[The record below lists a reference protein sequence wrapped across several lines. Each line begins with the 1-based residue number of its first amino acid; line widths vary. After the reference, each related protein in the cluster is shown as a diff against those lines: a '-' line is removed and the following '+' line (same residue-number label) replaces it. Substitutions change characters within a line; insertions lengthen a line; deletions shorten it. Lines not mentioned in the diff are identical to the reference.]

1 MEVKDVRRGFTL
13 IELLVV
19 IAIIAILAAILFP
32 VFARARAKARQASC
46 QSNLK
51 QLALA
56 MLIYCQDYDGKFPIA
71 TPSCVAGNGQ
81 DGLTAPWW
89 MLIMPYV
96 KNEQL
101 FACPS
106 YPHNVNN
113 AGLCGGANCSQR
125 LTSVDKAPISYGY
138 SIAIGSHESWVTGP
152 SQPWTACCGS
162 RGGSEEELKYPAE
175 SFLLADSARANVGGG
190 LWAGGAICAGSFTDG
205 VCAPIVF
212 SAYLNGCPQPGC
224 PPSKTLQQRLDEL
237 GVSTDDVCR
246 HNGGANIAFAD
257 GHVKWFRAENIKGKE
272 AGGPIRF
279 NGHELYD

>member
-1 MEVKDVRRGFTL
+1 MRRGFTL

-32 VFARARAKARQASC
+32 VFARAKAKARQASC
-46 QSNLK
+46 ASNLK
-51 QLALA
+51 QIALA
-56 MLIYCQDYDGKFPIA
+56 MLMYVQDYDSKFPIS
-71 TPSCVAGNGQ
+71 TPPCVAGNGQ
-81 DGLTAPWW
+81 DGLTSPWW
-89 MLIMPYV
+89 MLCMPYV

-113 AGLCGGANCSQR
+113 AGGCGGANCAQR
-125 LTSVDKAPISYGY
+125 VSSYAEAPVSYGY
-138 SIAIGSHESWVTGP
+138 SIAIGSHYAQGSGNT
-152 SQPWTACCGS
+152 TCCGS
-162 RGGSEEELKYPAE
+162 HGGNEEDLRYPAE
-175 SFLLADSARANVGGG
+175 SFLVADSARANIGGG
-190 LWAGGAICAGSFTDG
+190 LWAGGGVCAGSFTDG

-212 SAYLNGCPQPGC
+212 ASHLNGCPQPQC
-224 PPSKTLQQRLDEL
+224 PPTKTLGQRLSEL
-237 GVSTDDVCR
+237 GLTTDDVCR

-257 GHVKWFRAENIKGKE
+257 GHVKWFRAENIKGSE